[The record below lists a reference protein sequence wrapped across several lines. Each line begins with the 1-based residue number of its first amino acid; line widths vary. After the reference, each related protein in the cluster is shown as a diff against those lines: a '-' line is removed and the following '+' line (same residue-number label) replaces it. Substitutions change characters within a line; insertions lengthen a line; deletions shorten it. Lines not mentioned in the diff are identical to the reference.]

1 MVVVVGAGCALDRLD
16 SVRLHPRCIAS
27 WAWPRYNLTSDPV
40 DTLQQPHTVS
50 ARRTTNDDDN
60 SHRLRQNT
68 SPGRLYAGESTLH
81 TPATAVNGRDYH
93 RPLARPFPELTRPES
108 WPRPDD
114 GEEKP
119 TPRPAAIT
127 QGRAQSLRQQWHYQ
141 AEAVQEPQR
150 YANGIKCLSCDD
162 KNIGLLMLT
171 RSPGCITCKT
181 KRLKCDETKP
191 TCQQC
196 AKRSV
201 TCGGYKKDFKWRPF
215 EEATFAGKPG
225 LKTKKGWWT
234 SDPDIPCLTA
244 LQCLRRL

>member
-1 MVVVVGAGCALDRLD
+1 MHRILGLAQ
-16 SVRLHPRCIAS
+16 I
-27 WAWPRYNLTSDPV
+27 
-40 DTLQQPHTVS
+40 QPHQRSCRHTPATAHS
-50 ARRTTNDDDN
+50 LRTTNDK
-60 SHRLRQNT
+60 RRRQLPSPPPKHPTTPVLSST

-201 TCGGYKKDFKWRPF
+201 TCGGYKKDFKWRPC